1 MMILTM
7 TTLTVGI
14 SECSMDS
21 MVGTILT
28 SACIGEDLTGGGMA
42 AIGMTHGIT
51 ECIILGIGM
60 AGIHR
65 IIMVGTAGTDGV
77 LRIITATQA
86 RPERQTILP
95 ANGIRQ
101 AAGQQDFQAIVA
113 PATVLPDRSE
123 TVTTAT
129 TKIITVRPTDTH
141 SVVSAVQPIPTL
153 SHGQSLARKPL
164 LHPLAEVRS
173 AAAVAVD
180 RSVVVHLAEAAVPV
194 AAASEEDDKIN
205 K

>member
-1 MMILTM
+1 MMILIT
-7 TTLTVGI
+7 TTLTVAI

-28 SACIGEDLTGGGMA
+28 SACTGEDLTGGDMA
-42 AIGMTHGIT
+42 AIGMIHGIT

-60 AGIHR
+60 VGTYR
-65 IIMVGTAGTDGV
+65 IITDGTAGTVGV

-129 TKIITVRPTDTH
+129 TKIITVQPTDTN
-141 SVVSAVQPIPTL
+141 SVVSAVQPIPTRCRVP
-153 SHGQSLARKPL
+153 SIARNPL

-173 AAAVAVD
+173 VAAVAVD
-180 RSVVVHLAEAAVPV
+180 RSVVVHLAEAAVPA